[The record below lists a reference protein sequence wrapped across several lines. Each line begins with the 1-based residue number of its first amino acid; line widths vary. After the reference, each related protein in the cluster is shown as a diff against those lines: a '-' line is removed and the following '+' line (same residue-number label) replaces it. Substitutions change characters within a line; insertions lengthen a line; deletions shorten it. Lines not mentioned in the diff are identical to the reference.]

1 MEGEEQIIRR
11 AKHGD
16 LRAFHELIEAH
27 GQYAYRVAYGLLGSA
42 ADAEDAVQET
52 FLAAFKSIGRFES
65 RSSFRTWLI
74 GILSRQASLVRRKR
88 PRMRVVRD
96 DDEERTSRESTA
108 SDAQM
113 DIAEMLQQLPDEQR
127 QVLVLRELQHL
138 SYDEIA
144 TALGI
149 PKGTV
154 ESRLYRARAQLKLR
168 LSGYE
173 DGSRT

>member
-11 AKHGD
+11 ARHGD

-52 FLAAFKSIGRFES
+52 FLAAFKSIGRYEA

-74 GILSRQASLVRRKR
+74 GILTRQAALVRRKR
-88 PRMRVVRD
+88 PRMRLVSD
-96 DDEERTSRESTA
+96 QAGTGSETAA

-113 DIAEMLQQLPDEQR
+113 DIAGVLQQLPEEQR
-127 QVLVLRELQHL
+127 QVLVLRELQHM

-144 TALGI
+144 TTLGI